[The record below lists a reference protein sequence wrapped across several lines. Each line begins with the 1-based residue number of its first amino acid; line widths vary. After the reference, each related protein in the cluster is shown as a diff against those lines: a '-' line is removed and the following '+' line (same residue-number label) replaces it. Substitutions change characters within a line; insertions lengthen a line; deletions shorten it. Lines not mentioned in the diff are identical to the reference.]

1 MLLDDRVTIATP
13 EGVSLELVLAGVG
26 SRFVA
31 RLLDTVI
38 QVAIIIALAIG
49 IDATSAPGSRARGR
63 CVVLIFLVV
72 FAYDVPFEVLNG
84 GRTVGKVA
92 AGIRV
97 VGTRRRAGRLLHER
111 DPQHLAHRRLPARS
125 STSSASSRSCRRTR
139 DQRLGDLAAGTIV
152 VRDRFPGL
160 GTGPSAPATVPVEAV
175 ATWDVAAI
183 DQVDLAGIHQFLDR
197 RLAMPMPVR
206 AYFASELAARVA
218 PKVVGAPYGAHPE
231 YLLEGIVVA
240 KQART

>member
-26 SRFVA
+26 SRFMA

-38 QVAIIIALAIG
+38 QVAIIIALATAIG
-49 IDATSAPGSRARGR
+49 VTSAPGSVRALVRI
-63 CVVLIFLVV
+63 LIFLVV
-72 FAYDVPFEVLNG
+72 FGYDVPFELWNG
-84 GRTVGKVA
+84 GRTIGKVA

-97 VGTRRRAGRLLHER
+97 TGTDGDRIGFFASAIRNIMRIVDFLPVFYAVGVT
-111 DPQHLAHRRLPARS
+111 S
-125 STSSASSRSCRRTR
+125 MVSTQR

-160 GTGPSAPATVPVEAV
+160 ATHTSAPATVPVEAV
-175 ATWDVAAI
+175 ATWDVSAI
-183 DQVDLAGIHQFLDR
+183 SAGDLSTIHQFLDR
-197 RLAMPMPVR
+197 RLSLPLPVR
-206 AYFASELAARVA
+206 AHFANELANRVG
-218 PKVVGAPYGAHPE
+218 PKVAGAPYGAHPE

-240 KQART
+240 KQARW

>member
-26 SRFVA
+26 SRFIA
-31 RLLDTVI
+31 RLLDTLI
-38 QVAIIIALAIG
+38 QFAIIFALAFG
-49 IDATSAPGSRARGR
+49 TGVTSAPGIVRA
-63 CVVLIFLVV
+63 VVRVLLFLVI

-97 VGTRRRAGRLLHER
+97 VGDLGEPISFFDSAIRTILRIV
-111 DPQHLAHRRLPARS
+111 DFLPVFYIGGVISMVA
-125 STSSASSRSCRRTR
+125 TKR

-160 GTGPSAPATVPVEAV
+160 AHGMGAPATVPVAAV
-175 ATWDVAAI
+175 STWDVSGLDPA
-183 DQVDLAGIHQFLDR
+183 DLAAIHQFLER
-197 RLAMPMPVR
+197 RLSLPASVR
-206 AYFASELAARVA
+206 AYFSVELAARVG
-218 PKVVGAPYGAHPE
+218 PKVVGAPYGTHPE

-240 KQART
+240 KQARA

>member
-26 SRFVA
+26 SRFIA

-38 QVAIIIALAIG
+38 QFAIIFALALG
-49 IDATSAPGSRARGR
+49 VYLTSAPGIVRA
-63 CVVLIFLVV
+63 VVRVLLFLVV
-72 FAYDVPFEVLNG
+72 FGYDVPFEVLNG
-84 GRTVGKVA
+84 GRTIGKLA

-97 VGTRRRAGRLLHER
+97 VGNLGE
-111 DPQHLAHRRLPARS
+111 PIGFLASAIRTILRIVDFLPVFYVGGVIAIVA
-125 STSSASSRSCRRTR
+125 TKR

-152 VRDRFPGL
+152 VRDRFPGVGREL
-160 GTGPSAPATVPVEAV
+160 RAPATVPVDAV
-175 ATWDVAAI
+175 ATWDVSALDHDDVAA
-183 DQVDLAGIHQFLDR
+183 IHQFLDR
-197 RLAMPMPVR
+197 RLAMTTPVR
-206 AYFASELAARVA
+206 AYFATELAARVA
-218 PKVVGAPYGAHPE
+218 PRVAGAPWGTHPE